1 MALMP
6 FFIIILKNKK
16 KTETPPLQK
25 KVIDALGSWEFE
37 LLSYGLGV
45 RKVLQ

>member
-1 MALMP
+1 MALMH
-6 FFIIILKNKK
+6 FFIIILKNKQK
-16 KTETPPLQK
+16 KTDPPPPK